1 MEGLLLLLLL
11 QEEPVAPTT
20 SREDPWGDLEQDHQ
34 KMYKKGEKE
43 IRKLTCKQ
51 NTKLLCPANTTM

>member
-1 MEGLLLLLLL
+1 MQLLLLLL

-34 KMYKKGEKE
+34 KMYKKGENA

-51 NTKLLCPANTTM
+51 NAKLQYPANTIM